1 MIEHQ
6 VKRAIILAAG
16 IGERMR
22 PVTSSI
28 PKPLVSVN
36 GKRMIET
43 VISALHRNNITEI
56 YVVVGYLKEQFAF
69 LEQKYDGLTLIENPY
84 YNACTNIAS
93 LYVARDH
100 LDDCMILD
108 GDQMI
113 YEPGILQPYF
123 TRSGYNVVRC
133 EKETDEWLL
142 QVENGV
148 VRSCSRTGG
157 SHGWQ
162 LYSISRWFSQDA
174 QKLKRHLEIEFEEK
188 KNRTIYWDDVALFC
202 YPEQYSLGIYEMQ
215 ASDIQEIDS
224 LQELRQIDP
233 TYMKFDREG
242 KIYE

>member
-1 MIEHQ
+1 M
-6 VKRAIILAAG
+6 
-16 IGERMR
+16 
-22 PVTSSI
+22 
-28 PKPLVSVN
+28 
-36 GKRMIET
+36 
-43 VISALHRNNITEI
+43 
-56 YVVVGYLKEQFAF
+56 
-69 LEQKYDGLTLIENPY
+69 
-84 YNACTNIAS
+84 
-93 LYVARDH
+93 
-100 LDDCMILD
+100 
-108 GDQMI
+108 
-113 YEPGILQPYF
+113 
-123 TRSGYNVVRC
+123 VRC

-162 LYSISRWFSQDA
+162 LYSISRWSSQDA

-215 ASDIQEIDS
+215 TSDIQEIDS